1 MIKTYFYHDQEK
13 KIFHDIDLGRIED
26 YLSSPDDLLWV
37 DLFHCDDLELNY
49 IGKVFD
55 FHPLAIE
62 DCLQLSPRAKVDK
75 YDKYYFFV
83 FHALHYD
90 EESEDEEITTSEL
103 DVFLGKN
110 YIVTIH
116 KRPLAAVGK
125 IVKQCLSQSRLMDRG
140 PDYLLYSIVDAI
152 VDDYF
157 PITERL
163 GERIDELEDEI
174 YINPAEEV
182 TDEILALKR
191 TILLLR
197 KVVLPQR
204 RIFSS
209 VGGRYSF
216 DVNPDNQPF
225 YMDLADHME
234 RIADTTDTYRDLV
247 NNVLDSFFSL
257 TSNRTNE
264 VIRVLT
270 IISTIMLPLTFITG
284 LFGMNVPIPLQGT
297 SVFNYMFLFI
307 VLGILLLSWSMI
319 RFFRKNK
326 WI

>member
-1 MIKTYFYHDQEK
+1 MIKTYFFSDAEK
-13 KIFHDIDLGRIED
+13 RITTEVDLGRVEE
-26 YLSSPDDLLWV
+26 YLANPDDLLWV
-37 DLFHCDDLELNY
+37 DLFNCDDLELNY

-62 DCLQLSPRAKVDK
+62 DCLQESPRAKVDR
-75 YDKYYFFV
+75 YENYYFFV

-90 EESEDEEITTSEL
+90 EESEDEELTTSEL
-103 DVFLGKN
+103 DVFLGPN

-125 IVKQCLSQSRLMDRG
+125 VVKQCQTQHRLMDRG
-140 PDYLLYSIVDAI
+140 PDYLLYSIVDSI

-157 PITERL
+157 PIVDRL

-174 YINPAEEV
+174 YINPAQEV

-191 TILLLR
+191 TILLMR
-197 KVVLPQR
+197 KVTLPQR
-204 RIFSS
+204 RIFAS
-209 VGGRYSF
+209 VGGKYSF
-216 DVNPDNQPF
+216 HVQQENQPF
-225 YMDLADHME
+225 YMDLADHLE

-257 TSNRTNE
+257 TSNRTND

-270 IISTIMLPLTFITG
+270 IISTIMLPLTFVTG
-284 LFGMNVPIPLQGT
+284 LFGMNVPIPFQHTPL
-297 SVFNYMFLFI
+297 MFWAIFI
-307 VLGILLLSWSMI
+307 GCGGLSWLMI
-319 RFFRKNK
+319 NYFRRRR